1 MGGGKPLTVEIQ
13 GHDLEATDKLAAQ
26 IKKIIEE
33 TPGAEDAVI
42 SRDMGKPELVVRVDR
57 QKAASLGL
65 NITQVTQALRTQFY
79 GKETTRYREGE
90 NEYDIFMRLPMAQRQ
105 SIEDLRNSEIV
116 TYDGLRIRVDS
127 IAQIV
132 EEPGPVQIDRKS
144 QQRYVTVSAD
154 TYERSLGEVYAD
166 VRNRIQHEVA
176 IPQGIEVAYTGM
188 VEEQQKAF
196 GDLLL
201 MMLMGVALVYMVMAG
216 QFESLLDPFIVMF
229 SVPFA
234 FTGVVWAMVLTGTT
248 LNIMT
253 FIGLIMLVGI
263 VVNNAIVLIDYTN
276 ILRAR
281 GYALTDAIRAAGRQR
296 LRPVLI
302 TTSTTILGMLPL
314 AMSFK
319 EGSESWRPLG
329 IVAIGGLSVSTL
341 ITLVLVPTM
350 YYIFER
356 FRVKGGKNGAV
367 KK

>member
-1 MGGGKPLTVEIQ
+1 
-13 GHDLEATDKLAAQ
+13 
-26 IKKIIEE
+26 
-33 TPGAEDAVI
+33 
-42 SRDMGKPELVVRVDR
+42 MGKPELVIHVDR

-79 GKETTRYREGE
+79 GKKATRFREGE
-90 NEYDIFMRLPMAQRQ
+90 NEYDVFMRLPESQRQ
-105 SIEDLRNSEIV
+105 SIEDLRNAEIV
-116 TYDGLRIRVDS
+116 TLDGLRIRADS
-127 IAQIV
+127 IAKIV

-144 QQRYVTVSAD
+144 QQRYVKVSAD
-154 TYERSLGEVYAD
+154 TYQRSLGEVYAD
-166 VRNRIQHEVA
+166 VRNRIEREVV

-201 MMLMGVALVYMVMAG
+201 MMVLGIVLVYMVIAA
-216 QFESLLDPFIVMF
+216 QFESLLDPFVIMF

-234 FTGVVWAMVLTGTT
+234 FTGVVWSMVLTGTT
-248 LNIMT
+248 LNIMS
-253 FIGLIMLVGI
+253 FIGFIMLIGI

-281 GYALTDAIRAAGRQR
+281 RYPLYEAVCAAGRQR

-302 TTSTTILGMLPL
+302 TTATTVLGMLPL
-314 AMSFK
+314 AMSRA

-341 ITLVLVPTM
+341 VTLILVPTI
-350 YYIFER
+350 YYIIER
-356 FRVKGGKNGAV
+356 FRDKDGNGVGNGAMT
-367 KK
+367 K